1 MTQVRFTLALGFA
14 FLTAPAMAATLVA
27 GPGQTYKQPSE
38 AIAAAKPGDTV
49 AILPGDYL
57 DCAVVHQNNLT
68 IEGRGDAAKVVMSD
82 KTCAGKGILVID
94 ANDVTV
100 RNMTL
105 ARAAVADRNGAGIR
119 AEGGNLL
126 VDGVRLINNENG
138 ILTNADPKATI
149 TILNSTFI
157 GNGACD
163 GACAHGL
170 YVGDVKK
177 LIVKDSVFRDT
188 HHAHMIKSRAADTEI
203 IGNTIEDG
211 PTGNSSYLI
220 DIPNGGGLLVQNNT
234 MEKGPNAE
242 NHTTAIMIGEEGVT
256 HLSPR
261 FIIKD
266 NRFTNDL
273 SVPTYFVDN
282 ITRGEAILTGNVF
295 KGKVK
300 PLGGLGSVH

>member
-1 MTQVRFTLALGFA
+1 MNLHRFALAVALVTLA
-14 FLTAPAMAATLVA
+14 PSAMAATLVA
-27 GPGQTYKQPSE
+27 GPGQAYKLPSE

-94 ANDVTV
+94 ANNVTV

-105 ARAAVADRNGAGIR
+105 ARAAVPDRNGAGIR
-119 AEGGNLL
+119 AEGLSLL

-138 ILTNADPKATI
+138 ILTNNDPNATL
-149 TILNSTFI
+149 TVENSTFI
-157 GNGACD
+157 GNGACYSS
-163 GACAHGL
+163 CAHGL
-170 YVGDVKK
+170 YAGDIKK
-177 LIVKDSVFRDT
+177 VVVRNSVFRDT

-220 DIPNGGGLLVQNNT
+220 DIPNGGGLLIENNT

-242 NHTTAIMIGEEGVT
+242 NHTTAIMIGEEGVG
-256 HLSPR
+256 HPSPR
-261 FIIKD
+261 FIIKN

-273 SVPTYFVDN
+273 SVPTFFVDN
-282 ITRGEAILTGNVF
+282 ITRGDAILTGNVF

-300 PLGGLGSVH
+300 PLGGLGTVH